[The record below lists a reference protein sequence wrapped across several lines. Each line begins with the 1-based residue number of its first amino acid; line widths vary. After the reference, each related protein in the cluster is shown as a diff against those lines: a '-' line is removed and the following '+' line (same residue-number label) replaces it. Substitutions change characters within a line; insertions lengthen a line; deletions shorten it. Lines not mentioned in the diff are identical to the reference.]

1 MIPKYF
7 DIHSH
12 LNFADFDKDREE
24 VIKRMLAHGIWTI
37 IVGVDFESSKK
48 AVEIAGKYE
57 GMFASVGLHPTDA
70 ENLEIQFPSGN
81 WISKLRKLTQ
91 HPKVMAIGECG
102 IDIFRREKDYLA
114 RQKDILKQQIELA
127 IELDKPLMIHCR
139 DAHKDVLEILNLH
152 KCQKLRGDIHFF
164 SGSLEQAEKYFELGF
179 LISFTG
185 VITFARDYDEIIRNA
200 PLDKIMIETDAPFVA
215 PITYRGQRNE
225 PSYVI
230 EVAKKIAEIKG
241 ISEEEAAKVTTA
253 NALNLFRI

>member
-12 LNFADFDKDREE
+12 LNFPDFDKDREE

-37 IVGVDFESSKK
+37 IVGADFESSRKSI
-48 AVEIAGKYE
+48 EISEKYE
-57 GMFASVGLHPTDA
+57 GLFVSVGLHPTD
-70 ENLEIQFPSGN
+70 NGNEIFD
-81 WISKLRKLTQ
+81 IEKYRELAK

-102 IDIFRREKDYLA
+102 IDIFRREKDDLA

-139 DAHKDVLEILNLH
+139 NAHKDVLEILDLH

-215 PITYRGQRNE
+215 PIPYRGQRNE

>member
-12 LNFADFDKDREE
+12 LNFPDFDDDREE

-37 IVGVDFESSKK
+37 IVGTDFESSRKSI
-48 AVEIAGKYE
+48 EISEKYE
-57 GMFASVGLHPTDA
+57 GLFVSVGLHPTD
-70 ENLEIQFPSGN
+70 NGNEIFD
-81 WISKLRKLTQ
+81 IEKYRELAK

-102 IDIFRREKDYLA
+102 IDIFRREKDDLA

-215 PITYRGQRNE
+215 PIPHRWKRNE
-225 PSYVI
+225 PLYVL
-230 EVAKKIAEIKG
+230 EVAKKIAGIRG